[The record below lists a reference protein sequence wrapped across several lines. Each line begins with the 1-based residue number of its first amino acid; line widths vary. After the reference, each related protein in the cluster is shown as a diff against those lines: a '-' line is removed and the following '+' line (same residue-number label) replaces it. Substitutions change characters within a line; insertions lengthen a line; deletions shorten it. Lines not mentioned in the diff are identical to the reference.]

1 MEYFRLARTVR
12 TYSTDYNYK
21 RICSFVDWFRRT
33 AFDLPGRT
41 KSVEFWFVERSAGDV
56 EFSEVGFGF
65 VFSDDILSTDE
76 IGDVIVFGS
85 QAKEIIELLMGG
97 QSSRVVREYRRTDG
111 TANKYLPVGVEGA
124 DVPGFK
130 FDVVTKDCGLSRRLY
145 VA

>member
-1 MEYFRLARTVR
+1 MDLF
-12 TYSTDYNYK
+12 TYQVWISETDYNYK
-21 RICSFVDWFRRT
+21 RIGSFVDWFRRT

-97 QSSRVVREYRRTDG
+97 QSSRVVRKYRRTDG
-111 TANKYLPVGVEGA
+111 TADEYLPVGVEGA